1 MKGTVFPPRFK
12 HTSSLLKTGLHVFGG
27 TGSGT
32 LFNDVYLLEK
42 LTEDLFASGGVHS
55 PRLMAKSAPDLA
67 LVDAPAA
74 AAAVAAA
81 KAVANDVQV
90 EALRQTLQA
99 EKEAREK
106 LEQKLAGKEGDFLV
120 SLETTK
126 RLEADLAK
134 VLRRLSLWCVCCMCA
149 RMRCVRVV
157 CRPKSKCSVY
167 SWSNSYAQSRRNGLS
182 LTAP

>member
-149 RMRCVRVV
+149 RVQGCGV
-157 CRPKSKCSVY
+157 CAWCADRSLSVP
-167 SWSNSYAQSRRNGLS
+167 S
-182 LTAP
+182 TAGATATLRAGETG